1 MTNTVERVDAIIFCI
16 AVSLACVLGTF
27 IMSYGY
33 DRTMFFIIVL
43 WSSVAASAIAS
54 IITQLKSKKQHQ
66 MKTIVISSILIG
78 GLGLAADFAVD
89 WKVCPEMFMVYHD
102 FTYPILTGIIAGLT
116 VMAKQLLTVKYRRNS
131 EKLVYY
137 KIPTDNIVVNDL
149 CLNIADDI
157 TDEIINMRHERHLM
171 HDKTAGYLDEERDP
185 IESFKNDIKESDD
198 IFLIIYDRVNI
209 GYILCTEDSETLFV
223 KECYISETRTPFYPE
238 MYVILKQFFELF
250 PREKTVDFK
259 LPEDDKVIQ
268 ECIEAEIIENFDE
281 WYYDMQEDGMH
292 IIAENL

>member
-1 MTNTVERVDAIIFCI
+1 MTNTVTRAEAIILCI
-16 AVSLACVLGTF
+16 TASLACVLATF
-27 IMSYGY
+27 MASYGY
-33 DRTMFFIIVL
+33 DRMLFLMIVL
-43 WSSVAASAIAS
+43 CIAVASSTIVSNMM
-54 IITQLKSKKQHQ
+54 QLNSKKHNQ
-66 MKTIVISSILIG
+66 MKIIAVSTIIIGILGVEI
-78 GLGLAADFAVD
+78 DFAVD

>member
-1 MTNTVERVDAIIFCI
+1 MTNTVARADAIIFCI

-27 IMSYGY
+27 MMSYDY

-43 WSSVAASAIAS
+43 CLSVAASAIAGN
-54 IITQLKSKKQHQ
+54 ITQIKSKKQHQ
-66 MKTIVISSILIG
+66 MKMIVISSIVIG
-78 GLGLAADFAVD
+78 GLGFAADFAVE
-89 WKVCPEMFMVYHD
+89 WKICSGMFTVYHD
-102 FTYPILTGIIAGLT
+102 FAYPILTGIIAGLT
-116 VMAKQLLTVKYRRNS
+116 AMAKQLFTVKYRRNS
-131 EKLVYY
+131 EQMVYY
-137 KIPTDNIVVNDL
+137 KIPTDNIVVSDL

-157 TDEIINMRHERHLM
+157 TDEIINMRHERHLVQE
-171 HDKTAGYLDEERDP
+171 KVKGYLDGERDP
-185 IESFKNDIKESDD
+185 IESFKNDIKENNNV
-198 IFLIIYDRVNI
+198 FLIIYGRVTV
-209 GYILCTEDSETLFV
+209 GYILCSEDSETLHV
-223 KECYISETRTPFYPE
+223 KECYISEIRTPFYFE
-238 MYVILKQFFELF
+238 MYVVLKQFFELF

>member
-43 WSSVAASAIAS
+43 WSSVAASVIAS
-54 IITQLKSKKQHQ
+54 NITQLKSKKQHQ

-89 WKVCPEMFMVYHD
+89 WKICSVMFTVYHD

-116 VMAKQLLTVKYRRNS
+116 AMAKQLFTVKYRRNC
-131 EKLVYY
+131 EQMVYY

-149 CLNIADDI
+149 WLSIADDI
-157 TDEIINMRHERHLM
+157 TDEIVNMRHERHLVQENA
-171 HDKTAGYLDEERDP
+171 KGYLDGEREP
-185 IESFKNDIKESDD
+185 IESFKNDIKENNDV
-198 IFLIIYDRVNI
+198 FPIIYGGVTV
-209 GYILCTEDSETLFV
+209 GYILCSEDSETLYV
-223 KECYISETRTPFYPE
+223 KECYISEIRTPFYLE
-238 MYVILKQFFELF
+238 MYVVLKQFFELF